1 MTMPTDTEENLKPA
15 GFLEDLFSLSNRL
28 FGITPSSVQ
37 ESENEQGHVAEPVTE
52 VEDIC
57 AQKDGE
63 ISFSAKTDVPKD
75 SSSLG
80 EIRGKLDMPALKS
93 DEAAQQASGSTGK
106 GKSLLGLLSFRTGE
120 HGGGGG
126 GGGLLSFRPKGTKT
140 TLSDA
145 VSTLLSSHSNPDDKV
160 VDAGK
165 VLSDSV
171 QTMDK
176 VSLAA
181 KVGAL
186 DAVAAALSH
195 KATQLSVSQHLLL
208 PLINL
213 SAGEDEAGLQRTRHL
228 VARGCVQHISAIIEV
243 VLSMSLSTSPP
254 EQTDAS
260 MDDDDMNVALI
271 ARRCVWTLQHLCRRD
286 DVSANGWLPVVQ
298 QSKLVLAVCT
308 IMATF
313 PSDGILQQRGCSFC
327 AAASFA
333 IALEENFRSP
343 GLPGPAAWSARHCI
357 ADGDGMAI
365 IDAATAVLRRPISA
379 EDGMEGGLLSCI
391 RHEAAATA
399 LADVGRVS
407 SVDLGT
413 ANLPAYAV
421 RVGAIDALTTAMEEY
436 FDVFALQECGL
447 AALVALGET
456 ASDAAD
462 DATRLDIARAGASRV
477 LVRSIF
483 SPAVDLSRE
492 AEVRAAACQ
501 GLLALSAVR
510 ARDHLV
516 LEADAL
522 EALVEALA
530 RHPKSSSVVVS
541 ACRTIAALCSG
552 HDPSDARK
560 CRALDIGCIRA
571 VVSALRKQSRNA
583 EVVEAGCQA
592 LTVLC
597 FDSGARADALASGAE
612 PQWLARCFSG
622 SPSKKREVQQ
632 SL

>member
-1 MTMPTDTEENLKPA
+1 MTMPSELDGEMKPA
-15 GFLEDLFSLSNRL
+15 GFLEDIFSFSNRL

-37 ESENEQGHVAEPVTE
+37 EAENEQGHVAEPVTE
-52 VEDIC
+52 VEDNYIPT
-57 AQKDGE
+57 KDGDNAE
-63 ISFSAKTDVPKD
+63 NDVLMD

-80 EIRGKLDMPALKS
+80 EIRGKLDMPTLKS

-106 GKSLLGLLSFRTGE
+106 GKSLMGLLSFRSGE
-120 HGGGGG
+120 SGGGGG

-145 VSTLLSSHSNPDDKV
+145 VSTLLSSHSHSDDKV
-160 VDAGK
+160 VEAGK
-165 VLSDSV
+165 VLSDSL

-228 VARGCVQHISAIIEV
+228 VARGCVQHVSAIIEV
-243 VLSMSLSTSPP
+243 VLSMSPP

-260 MDDDDMNVALI
+260 TDDDDVNVALI
-271 ARRCVWTLQHLCRRD
+271 AKRCVWTLQHLCRRD

-298 QSKLVLAVCT
+298 QSKLVLAVCAL
-308 IMATF
+308 MATF
-313 PSDGILQQRGCSFC
+313 PSDGILQQRACSFC

-343 GLPGPAAWSARHCI
+343 GLPGAAAWSARHCI
-357 ADGDGMAI
+357 ADGDGIAI

-379 EDGMEGGLLSCI
+379 EDGMEGGILSCI

-407 SVDLGT
+407 SADVGK

-421 RVGAIDALTTAMEEY
+421 RIGTIDALTTAMEEY

-541 ACRTIAALCSG
+541 ACRTMAALCSG

-560 CRALDIGCIRA
+560 CRALDVGCIRA

-622 SPSKKREVQQ
+622 SPSKKREFQQ

>member
-1 MTMPTDTEENLKPA
+1 
-15 GFLEDLFSLSNRL
+15 
-28 FGITPSSVQ
+28 
-37 ESENEQGHVAEPVTE
+37 
-52 VEDIC
+52 
-57 AQKDGE
+57 
-63 ISFSAKTDVPKD
+63 
-75 SSSLG
+75 
-80 EIRGKLDMPALKS
+80 
-93 DEAAQQASGSTGK
+93 
-106 GKSLLGLLSFRTGE
+106 
-120 HGGGGG
+120 
-126 GGGLLSFRPKGTKT
+126 
-140 TLSDA
+140 
-145 VSTLLSSHSNPDDKV
+145 
-160 VDAGK
+160 
-165 VLSDSV
+165 
-171 QTMDK
+171 
-176 VSLAA
+176 
-181 KVGAL
+181 
-186 DAVAAALSH
+186 
-195 KATQLSVSQHLLL
+195 
-208 PLINL
+208 
-213 SAGEDEAGLQRTRHL
+213 
-228 VARGCVQHISAIIEV
+228 VQHVSAIIEV
-243 VLSMSLSTSPP
+243 VLSMSPP

-260 MDDDDMNVALI
+260 TDDDDVNVALI
-271 ARRCVWTLQHLCRRD
+271 AKRCVWTLQHLCRRD

-308 IMATF
+308 LMATF
-313 PSDGILQQRGCSFC
+313 PSDGILQQRACSFC
-327 AAASFA
+327 AATSFA

-343 GLPGPAAWSARHCI
+343 GLPGAAAWSARHCI
-357 ADGDGMAI
+357 ADGDGIAI

-379 EDGMEGGLLSCI
+379 EDGMEGGILSCI

-407 SVDLGT
+407 SADVGT

-421 RVGAIDALTTAMEEY
+421 RIGTIDALTTAMEEY

-541 ACRTIAALCSG
+541 ACRTMAALCSG

-622 SPSKKREVQQ
+622 SPSKKREFQQ